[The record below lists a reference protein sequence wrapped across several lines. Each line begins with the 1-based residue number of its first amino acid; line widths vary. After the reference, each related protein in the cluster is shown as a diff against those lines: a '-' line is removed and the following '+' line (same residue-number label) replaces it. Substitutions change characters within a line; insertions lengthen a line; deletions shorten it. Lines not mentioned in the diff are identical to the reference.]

1 MSFDKQNI
9 HNRMLK
15 SFHGN
20 KEKDISLSKVKEFL
34 NYKIIATK
42 ISLKARGLTLS
53 YIILPADLNS
63 ENNV

>member
-1 MSFDKQNI
+1 
-9 HNRMLK
+9 MLK

-20 KEKDISLSKVKEFL
+20 KEKDISLSKVKVFL
-34 NYKIIATK
+34 KYKIIATK

-53 YIILPADLNS
+53 YIILPANLNS

>member
-1 MSFDKQNI
+1 
-9 HNRMLK
+9 MLK

-20 KEKDISLSKVKEFL
+20 KEKDISLSKVKVFL
-34 NYKIIATK
+34 NYKITAKIK

-53 YIILPADLNS
+53 YIILPANLNS